1 MNRLV
6 LRSSARC
13 SQMAP
18 EWSVKLSGYILKYY
32 GKLLTEHQWSLFA
45 RLQNHHFKMPFCAV
59 GIRKWYIPTSFPET
73 LIFET
78 STVHIYISR
87 KVFNCWL
94 MFTNT
99 KNTNMNLKSSF
110 YHDTYTREAIR
121 KQLKFSRITQ
131 KSGLSNMI
139 KTKRSKVKT
148 KNNLMPK
155 MITSWWKHLDY
166 SLKWRKAL

>member
-1 MNRLV
+1 MNRLA
-6 LRSSARC
+6 LRSSAHWP
-13 SQMAP
+13 QMAP

-32 GKLLTEHQWSLFA
+32 GKLLRSISDLC
-45 RLQNHHFKMPFCAV
+45 LQGCKIIIFKIPFCAV

-78 STVHIYISR
+78 STVHIYITR

-121 KQLKFSRITQ
+121 KRLKFSRITQ
-131 KSGLSNMI
+131 KSGLHH
-139 KTKRSKVKT
+139 V
-148 KNNLMPK
+148 
-155 MITSWWKHLDY
+155 ITTGEKIREFYNFSE
-166 SLKWRKAL
+166 